1 MVAMSAADTISPS
14 QVKQPGQ
21 LARLHIWQIL
31 LEWLATW
38 ELYPIIGAA
47 LFLRLYH
54 FTATEFDTDQAVIF
68 GMARGAVMHG
78 LIPLTANAS
87 SIVTMNPP
95 ATIYLLMLGAIF
107 SSSPYSGLLVVGIL
121 NVLAAVLTYIVT
133 RRYYGR
139 IAGTMA
145 ALLFTVDQLIVLY
158 SRLIWNQSLLAPF
171 VPLFIFALLWG
182 VIERRQGWLAP
193 AVVLWGLMIQLHGSA
208 VLLAIPLAVACV
220 LAFKTLRWRDI
231 FLATGLLALVYVP
244 FLIWEPATHFSDIS
258 ILLNNIHSKSSI
270 DGQALHTYLDFLS
283 PYPPVPGNLLPWQ
296 SVLFWGLRWGG
307 RGTDVLAL
315 CAFVFAL
322 CAACLSGWD
331 LLRFAPRGAKWQTR
345 PDEFS
350 ATPWGQLQRWWID
363 LLSTPWRCGLLVLLA
378 WQIGPVII
386 LSRHSLLLYHY
397 YLLVLMPGPFMLIG
411 IIFAQVI
418 AWLRQTRF
426 PWSRARYL
434 IYSLMVALVLVQFAG
449 SFTRTLDETDGAYAH
464 SFAYNTLQDLQNALN
479 EADQL
484 ARTHHFHHV
493 YIDTDQYT
501 HAALAYLS
509 GQMQTPHTVLSG
521 SHCLLL
527 PDPAQGPALMLLGP
541 ADTFD
546 TALLTHFASTMLVS
560 EPPRLGGAPFH
571 LYIVQP
577 LTTTPEAASFV
588 NALTLD
594 RGRPASFSW
603 HDPAQQTASTEHF
616 LATSW
621 TNLAQL
627 PAAYGTTYTY
637 HLRATYAGNGT
648 DGQTG
653 AADCAFTS
661 ITPGEQL
668 LAAFPLPSGA
678 AALPASLSITG
689 STWMDQPYEKS
700 FGPFHFLSVETQT
713 SLLETLRSSNG
724 TGQIVVRNE

>member
-1 MVAMSAADTISPS
+1 MAMWITGSPGLADWTGDYPLSA
-14 QVKQPGQ
+14 
-21 LARLHIWQIL
+21 
-31 LEWLATW
+31 
-38 ELYPIIGAA
+38 
-47 LFLRLYH
+47 
-54 FTATEFDTDQAVIF
+54 
-68 GMARGAVMHG
+68 
-78 LIPLTANAS
+78 LTAS
-87 SIVTMNPP
+87 LP
-95 ATIYLLMLGAIF
+95 LLSARADARPLYADRDTF
-107 SSSPYSGLLVVGIL
+107 RSGDSVAAPNQVSLVP
-121 NVLAAVLTYIVT
+121 
-133 RRYYGR
+133 R
-139 IAGTMA
+139 
-145 ALLFTVDQLIVLY
+145 
-158 SRLIWNQSLLAPF
+158 SL
-171 VPLFIFALLWG
+171 
-182 VIERRQGWLAP
+182 
-193 AVVLWGLMIQLHGSA
+193 S
-208 VLLAIPLAVACV
+208 
-220 LAFKTLRWRDI
+220 
-231 FLATGLLALVYVP
+231 
-244 FLIWEPATHFSDIS
+244 
-258 ILLNNIHSKSSI
+258 
-270 DGQALHTYLDFLS
+270 
-283 PYPPVPGNLLPWQ
+283 
-296 SVLFWGLRWGG
+296 
-307 RGTDVLAL
+307 
-315 CAFVFAL
+315 
-322 CAACLSGWD
+322 
-331 LLRFAPRGAKWQTR
+331 
-345 PDEFS
+345 
-350 ATPWGQLQRWWID
+350 D
-363 LLSTPWRCGLLVLLA
+363 LLS
-378 WQIGPVII
+378 
-386 LSRHSLLLYHY
+386 
-397 YLLVLMPGPFMLIG
+397 
-411 IIFAQVI
+411 
-418 AWLRQTRF
+418 
-426 PWSRARYL
+426 
-434 IYSLMVALVLVQFAG
+434 
-449 SFTRTLDETDGAYAH
+449 H

-689 STWMDQPYEKS
+689 STWMAQPYEKS
-700 FGPFHFLSVETQT
+700 FGPFHFLSGETQT
-713 SLLETLRSSNG
+713 SLLATLRPSNG
-724 TGQIVVRNE
+724 TDQIVVQNE